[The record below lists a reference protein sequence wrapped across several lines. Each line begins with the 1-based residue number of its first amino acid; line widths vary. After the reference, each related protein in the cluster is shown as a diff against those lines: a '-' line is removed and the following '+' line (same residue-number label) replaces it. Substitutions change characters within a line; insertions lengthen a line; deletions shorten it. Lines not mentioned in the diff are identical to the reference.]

1 MKKHIFNNQNK
12 DVNGINITVIGLGK
26 SGQGAAKLAN
36 YLGASVFVSDS
47 ISNSNLKEKS
57 NYLESCGIEV
67 ELGNHSDKIFD
78 SKLWILSPGV
88 PQNSSI
94 LIEAKSMGIQLIS
107 EIEFASWYAKHPIIC
122 ITGSNGKT
130 TTVNLIEKMCDS
142 ESLNPILGG
151 NVGTAFSEIILNDLE
166 NKPNERLYI
175 LEISSFQLEHIIS
188 FKPFISVFLN
198 ITPDHL
204 DRYLNMEEYVNAKLN
219 MIMNQTEKEH
229 IIFNLDDDILRN
241 ELMDVKPQVHGFSLE
256 KRDKIIFN
264 VNATKIYSENENE
277 LIDLKDF
284 ALPGKH
290 NLSNALAAATASR
303 LIGVP
308 DEYIKSTMINFKGVE
323 HRLEF
328 VKNIGGVSYY
338 NDSKATN
345 LDSVKVALDSFD
357 NKIYLLMG
365 GQDKGG
371 NFLDLIP
378 YLKNKVKKI
387 ITFGQASGKVSKALR
402 DAVRLKKVEDLKD
415 AVELSHMNAVPGD
428 IVLLSP
434 GCASFD
440 QFANFEERGFEF
452 KKLVKEI
459 AEA

>member
-107 EIEFASWYAKHPIIC
+107 EIEFASWYAKHQIIG

-166 NKPNERLYI
+166 NKPNKRLYI

-440 QFANFEERGFEF
+440 QFSNFEERGFEF

-459 AEA
+459 AKA

>member
-1 MKKHIFNNQNK
+1 MKHIYNNQNK
-12 DVNGINITVIGLGK
+12 HVNGINITVIGLGK

-36 YLGASVFVSDS
+36 YLGASVFVSEA
-47 ISNSNLKEKS
+47 ISNSDLKEKS
-57 NYLESCGIEV
+57 NYLESIGIEV
-67 ELGNHSDKIFD
+67 EIGNHSDKIFD
-78 SKLWILSPGV
+78 SKLWILSPGI

-94 LIEAKSMGIQLIS
+94 LNEAKSKGIQLIS
-107 EIEFASWYAKHPIIC
+107 EIEFASWYAKHPIIG

-142 ESLNPILGG
+142 GSLNPILGG
-151 NVGTAFSEIILNDLE
+151 NVGIAFSEIILNDLE
-166 NKPNERLYI
+166 NKPNERVYI

-204 DRYLNMEEYVNAKLN
+204 DRYSNMEEYVNAKLN
-219 MIMNQTEKEH
+219 MINNQTEKEH
-229 IIFNLDDDILRN
+229 IVFNLDDDILKN
-241 ELMDVKPQVHGFSLE
+241 KLKDLKPQVHGFSLE
-256 KRDKIIFN
+256 KQDKIIFN
-264 VNATKIYSENENE
+264 VNATKIYGENGNK

-284 ALPGKH
+284 TLPGKH
-290 NLSNALAAATASR
+290 NLSNALAAATTSR
-303 LIGVP
+303 LIGVS
-308 DEYIKSTMINFKGVE
+308 DEYIKTIMINFKGVE

-328 VKNIGGVSYY
+328 VKKIRGVSYY

-345 LDSVKVALDSFD
+345 LDSVKVALDSFE

-371 NFLDLIP
+371 NFLELIP

-387 ITFGQASGKVSKALR
+387 ITFGQASNKLSKTLR
-402 DAVRLKKVEDLKD
+402 DAVRLKKVENLKD
-415 AVELSHMNAVPGD
+415 AVELSHMDAVPGD

-440 QFANFEERGFEF
+440 QFANFEQRGIEF

>member
-1 MKKHIFNNQNK
+1 MKHFFNNHNK

-36 YLGASVFVSDS
+36 YLGASVFVSDA

-57 NYLESCGIEV
+57 KYLESCGIEV
-67 ELGNHSDKIFD
+67 EVGDHSDKIFD

-94 LIEAKSMGIQLIS
+94 LNEAKSMGIQLIS
-107 EIEFASWYAKHPIIC
+107 EIEFASWYAKHPIIG

-166 NKPNERLYI
+166 NKPNKRLYI

-387 ITFGQASGKVSKALR
+387 ITFGQASDKVSKALR

-459 AEA
+459 AKA

>member
-107 EIEFASWYAKHPIIC
+107 EIEFASWYAKHPIIG

-166 NKPNERLYI
+166 NKPNKRLYI

-204 DRYLNMEEYVNAKLN
+204 DRYSNMEEYVNAKLN

-387 ITFGQASGKVSKALR
+387 ITFGQASDKVSKALR

-459 AEA
+459 AKA

>member
-57 NYLESCGIEV
+57 KYLESCGIEV
-67 ELGNHSDKIFD
+67 EVGDHSDKIFD

-107 EIEFASWYAKHPIIC
+107 EIEFASWYAKHPIIG

-166 NKPNERLYI
+166 NKPNKRLYI

-204 DRYLNMEEYVNAKLN
+204 DRYSNMQEYVNAKLK
-219 MIMNQTEKEH
+219 MIKNQTTEEH
-229 IIFNLDDDILRN
+229 IVFNLDDEIL
-241 ELMDVKPQVHGFSLE
+241 K
-256 KRDKIIFN
+256 
-264 VNATKIYSENENE
+264 NE
-277 LIDLKDF
+277 LINLKTQ
-284 ALPGKH
+284 A
-290 NLSNALAAATASR
+290 
-303 LIGVP
+303 
-308 DEYIKSTMINFKGVE
+308 
-323 HRLEF
+323 HRFSL
-328 VKNIGGVSYY
+328 
-338 NDSKATN
+338 
-345 LDSVKVALDSFD
+345 
-357 NKIYLLMG
+357 
-365 GQDKGG
+365 
-371 NFLDLIP
+371 
-378 YLKNKVKKI
+378 
-387 ITFGQASGKVSKALR
+387 
-402 DAVRLKKVEDLKD
+402 
-415 AVELSHMNAVPGD
+415 
-428 IVLLSP
+428 
-434 GCASFD
+434 
-440 QFANFEERGFEF
+440 
-452 KKLVKEI
+452 
-459 AEA
+459 